1 MENISLICQE
11 FRETI
16 DKRKALRKD
25 LLEFIKV
32 NINHKAVTSYI
43 RNKIKGKKTA
53 TIHDGTLI
61 NCAGYLYSQLQRKE

>member
-11 FRETI
+11 LRETI

-32 NINHKAVTSYI
+32 NINHRAVTSYI
-43 RNKIKGKKTA
+43 RNKIKDEKVEM
-53 TIHDGTLI
+53 IHDGTLM
-61 NCAGYLYSQLQRKE
+61 NCAGYLYNQLQRKE